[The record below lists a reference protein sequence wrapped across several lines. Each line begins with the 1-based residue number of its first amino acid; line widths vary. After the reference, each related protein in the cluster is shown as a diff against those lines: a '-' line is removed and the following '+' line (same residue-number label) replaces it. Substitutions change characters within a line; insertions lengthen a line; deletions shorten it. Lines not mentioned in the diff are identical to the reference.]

1 MSLSVILAVIWVF
14 ASTAVALL
22 PMRRQYLPGATLMLA
37 APLLI
42 VFLGYQ
48 HGWVA
53 GAGALA
59 AFLSM
64 FRNPLRYFWRKW
76 RGLETGFDTEVPK

>member
-1 MSLSVILAVIWVF
+1 MSLSVALAIAWVF
-14 ASTAVALL
+14 ASTIVAFL
-22 PMRRQYLPGATLMLA
+22 PMRAQYVPGFALLVA
-37 APLLI
+37 APVLI

-48 HGWVA
+48 HGWIA

-59 AFLSM
+59 AFMSM

-76 RGLETGFDTEVPK
+76 RGLESEVPK